1 MLVPS
6 DMLSPWYPDSLK
18 EGVSSEETN
27 LASKRDQSLQVSWK
41 IHPGLYCRFST
52 NLSILRWSKVEE
64 AARASAF
71 CQGRKGHQEGPLL
84 YGQNL

>member
-18 EGVSSEETN
+18 EGVSSEEIN

-52 NLSILRWSKVEE
+52 NLSILRWHKVEE
-64 AARASAF
+64 AAWPSAF
-71 CQGRKGHQEGPLL
+71 CQGQKGHQEGLPLC
-84 YGQNL
+84 GQNL